1 MSEYPSRRDRG
12 ALARAA
18 RRRRNRPGFSLLEI
32 MVVVAIFSILMA
44 IAIPNWVR
52 ARTMSQARA
61 CAHNLRTIQSAK
73 EQYAMINKLPAGSTV
88 TFAQLIAGQYLRVTP
103 ICPEGF
109 NYTIGTIDQDPICQS
124 GQPDHVVNP

>member
-1 MSEYPSRRDRG
+1 
-12 ALARAA
+12 LARAA